1 MTTTKTYGNLYQ
13 FFGISSITSAIADI
27 AGAHADHFNMD
38 DAADAYRQ
46 YLTHMLPGSLVI
58 VGDQVRGNSD
68 DAEAKLLNL
77 NDFRQDCVDTMAVEP
92 FDISPYGI
100 DDADDDASDDTE
112 SSDSERLRTDAL
124 QAANRAFDIAS
135 NLMGAAGTFAMTAT
149 ARSFQEAG
157 HAATRAAAAFEAAA
171 ALFEIAGEFSARGRA
186 MRRSSIAAGRSAH
199 YDHVQHG
206 LSALESESS

>member
-58 VGDQVRGNSD
+58 VGDQVRGDSD

-92 FDISPYGI
+92 FDISPYAVDSQSHDVEQAEPQFASEGI
-100 DDADDDASDDTE
+100 HAGD
-112 SSDSERLRTDAL
+112 
-124 QAANRAFDIAS
+124 RAFDIAS
-135 NLMGAAGTFAMTAT
+135 NLLGAAGTFAKTAT
-149 ARSFQEAG
+149 AESFDMARHSALKAQQ
-157 HAATRAAAAFEAAA
+157 AFAAAA
-171 ALFEIAGEFSARGRA
+171 ALYEIAGEHTARNRA
-186 MRRSSIAAGRSAH
+186 VVRSETARSRAAS
-199 YDHVQHG
+199 YDQVRGGLVQ
-206 LSALESESS
+206 LESITD